1 METPPTNSY
10 VDLQIIDCNRQH
22 SVQARSGNN
31 TNPALFTN
39 ELGEGIELEVGD
51 RVAVQGAYI
60 SEIGAG
66 QDTIELKGK
75 ALQSEKTIT
84 YIKEDNKFPTSLSQ
98 TASPLITGFQDLKS
112 SEVPETFI
120 PSDNETKITCEYYL
134 SANGDSGYMFL
145 PRRFGFS
152 EPNSALTGAND
163 IKYYADNWLKN
174 DSITNGRAWFEQ
186 IDDQFVSDDFMYI
199 DTSEANDSTT
209 GFFRLKNDGQ
219 RFTLMRAVDQTF
231 NLRHTRFNEDGTTT
245 NIAVPNG
252 EKASHYKYKIY
263 RNKVDIKVNAGFNSP
278 ENIGEEITSILK
290 NAEPPKIFQQKI
302 EGVIHD
308 LTITYETPTFKPF
321 LCASTGTIDKD
332 RWREYARRSQ
342 SAVGANSQ
350 HFFDYKSNFY
360 NVYCKRPEIREAG
373 QNVNKTADTNIGW
386 NLFSEVLEADRTTAT
401 IETEI
406 PWENASLFAPLFKA
420 QGLYPELFNN
430 FNAQEIQPFFNGT
443 KNSVDNMRFLHMSN
457 RNVAE
462 FNLVIGGDNMFT
474 ETAPAQTEQSLP
486 LFFKYQPE
494 NADKETDGSST
505 SDLSYGFATKREVT
519 LVGGAKE
526 YFITLHPELIGGINA
541 KLFTHSGVDKL
552 VIYRS
557 LGFDLSFNAYGSAYM
572 IGFNGRLEYDFGQA
586 NVWGIGNKNK
596 KIQED
601 PPEFVAP
608 FQITGQNL
616 RQNYVGANN
625 PRFGYDTEESR
636 FFFKDLHTPE
646 LTGQTDYG
654 AGDTGTIAGTGD
666 PPTGAYA
673 FPLDNTTNANR
684 VVYKINK
691 RINEYVY
698 SPDMR
703 PYDRSFITKY
713 AFPAPNASGTGGP
726 YPDPT
731 ANPKDT
737 ARKISDMN
745 RNITPW
751 SIIDS
756 PTGIFINDFGYTKEQ
771 FPNSLWGL
779 LGWTYDSLQAN
790 GSPTNNRLQR
800 VDNFNKEK
808 LSIPTTNSDIV
819 SSDTRDFIVNQFGA
833 VYFTTQ
839 LPTPSMVGSD
849 TTADGRTRRLQYTPP
864 ISQGTVSIGLTAPNL
879 PRKMLKP
886 YYCIRSDII
895 DKPHYLGGEDNEAK
909 LSVVA
914 VADKQYS
921 GNDFIFSSESDYV
934 FTITKK
940 KKITS
945 ITTSIHDPNQS
956 FASVNEDSAVI
967 YKISKNTT
975 NRLDIA
981 AQVMAANEPKKK

>member
-10 VDLQIIDCNRQH
+10 VDLQIVDCNRQH
-22 SVQARSGNN
+22 SIQARSGNN
-31 TNPALFTN
+31 KNPALFTN
-39 ELGEGIELEVGD
+39 ELGQGIELEVGD
-51 RVAVQGAYI
+51 RVSVQGAYI

-75 ALQSEKTIT
+75 ALGSEKTIT
-84 YIKEDNKFPTSLSQ
+84 YIKEDNKFPTNLKDTQ
-98 TASPLITGFQDLKS
+98 KALITGFQELTS
-112 SEVPETFI
+112 SEIPETFI

-134 SANGDSGYMFL
+134 SANGDSGYMFM

-152 EPNSALTGAND
+152 EGDPAATGND

-174 DSITNGRAWFEQ
+174 DSVNNGRAWFEQ
-186 IDDQFVSDDFMYI
+186 IDGSFVSDDYMYI
-199 DTSEANDSTT
+199 DTSESNTSTS
-209 GFFRLKNDGQ
+209 GFHRLKNDGA
-219 RFTLMRAVDQTF
+219 RFTLMRAVDKTF
-231 NLRHTRFNEDGTTT
+231 KLREKTVAQDGTETT
-245 NIAVPNG
+245 NTPTPN
-252 EKASHYKYKIY
+252 EKAPFLKYKIF
-263 RNKVDIKVNAGFNSP
+263 RNKIDISVNAGFNSP

-290 NAEPPKIFQQKI
+290 NAQPPKIFQKI
-302 EGVIHD
+302 IDSVIHD
-308 LTITYETPTFKPF
+308 ITITYETPTFKPF
-321 LCASTGTIDKD
+321 LCASEGTIGEEE
-332 RWREYARRSQ
+332 WNSYSLIA
-342 SAVGANSQ
+342 AGLGGNNSQ
-350 HFFDYKSNFY
+350 RYFDYQSNFY

-373 QNVNKTADTNIGW
+373 QNVNFSPNTNKGW
-386 NLFSEVLEADRTTAT
+386 NLFGPDIFEDDQSTVQTT
-401 IETEI
+401 I
-406 PWENASLFAPLFKA
+406 PWENASLFVPLFKA
-420 QGLYPELFNN
+420 QGIYPELFSN

-443 KNSVDNMRFLHMSN
+443 KNSVSNMRFLHMSN
-457 RNVAE
+457 QTRFGNGP
-462 FNLVIGGDNMFT
+462 IGGDNIFSQ
-474 ETAPAQTEQSLP
+474 TAPTYTEQSLP

-494 NADKETDGSST
+494 NADIETDGTSS
-505 SDLSYGFATKREVT
+505 SNLSYGFATKREET
-519 LVGGAKE
+519 VGGVKK
-526 YFITLHPELIGGINA
+526 YFITLHPELIGGINPL
-541 KLFTHSGVDKL
+541 LFTINQNFL
-552 VIYRS
+552 NAFRTI
-557 LGFDLSFNAYGSAYM
+557 GFDLSFNAYGSAYM
-572 IGFNGRLEYDFGQA
+572 IGFNGRLELDFGEA
-586 NVWGIGNKNK
+586 NTWGIGNKNR

-601 PPEFVAP
+601 PPAQSVP
-608 FQITGQNL
+608 LTQTGLHL

-654 AGDTGTIAGTGD
+654 AGDTGTIAGTGT

-698 SPDMR
+698 TPDMR

-713 AFPAPNASGTGGP
+713 AYPAPNASGTGGP

-731 ANPKDT
+731 AQPRDT

-779 LGWTYDSLQAN
+779 LGWTYDSLQAEA
-790 GSPTNNRLQR
+790 SSTNNRLQR
-800 VDNFNKEK
+800 VDNFNKES

-839 LPTPSMVGSD
+839 LPTPSMVGG
-849 TTADGRTRRLQYTPP
+849 TGTDGQTNRLQYTPP

-909 LSVVA
+909 LPVVA

-956 FASVNEDSAVI
+956 FASVNDDSAVI
-967 YKISKNTT
+967 YKISKSIT

-981 AQVMAANEPKKK
+981 AQVMAANQPQKK

>member
-321 LCASTGTIDKD
+321 LCA
-332 RWREYARRSQ
+332 
-342 SAVGANSQ
+342 
-350 HFFDYKSNFY
+350 
-360 NVYCKRPEIREAG
+360 
-373 QNVNKTADTNIGW
+373 
-386 NLFSEVLEADRTTAT
+386 
-401 IETEI
+401 
-406 PWENASLFAPLFKA
+406 
-420 QGLYPELFNN
+420 
-430 FNAQEIQPFFNGT
+430 
-443 KNSVDNMRFLHMSN
+443 
-457 RNVAE
+457 
-462 FNLVIGGDNMFT
+462 
-474 ETAPAQTEQSLP
+474 
-486 LFFKYQPE
+486 
-494 NADKETDGSST
+494 
-505 SDLSYGFATKREVT
+505 
-519 LVGGAKE
+519 
-526 YFITLHPELIGGINA
+526 
-541 KLFTHSGVDKL
+541 
-552 VIYRS
+552 
-557 LGFDLSFNAYGSAYM
+557 
-572 IGFNGRLEYDFGQA
+572 
-586 NVWGIGNKNK
+586 
-596 KIQED
+596 
-601 PPEFVAP
+601 
-608 FQITGQNL
+608 
-616 RQNYVGANN
+616 
-625 PRFGYDTEESR
+625 
-636 FFFKDLHTPE
+636 
-646 LTGQTDYG
+646 
-654 AGDTGTIAGTGD
+654 
-666 PPTGAYA
+666 
-673 FPLDNTTNANR
+673 
-684 VVYKINK
+684 
-691 RINEYVY
+691 
-698 SPDMR
+698 
-703 PYDRSFITKY
+703 
-713 AFPAPNASGTGGP
+713 
-726 YPDPT
+726 
-731 ANPKDT
+731 
-737 ARKISDMN
+737 
-745 RNITPW
+745 
-751 SIIDS
+751 
-756 PTGIFINDFGYTKEQ
+756 
-771 FPNSLWGL
+771 
-779 LGWTYDSLQAN
+779 
-790 GSPTNNRLQR
+790 
-800 VDNFNKEK
+800 
-808 LSIPTTNSDIV
+808 
-819 SSDTRDFIVNQFGA
+819 
-833 VYFTTQ
+833 
-839 LPTPSMVGSD
+839 
-849 TTADGRTRRLQYTPP
+849 
-864 ISQGTVSIGLTAPNL
+864 
-879 PRKMLKP
+879 
-886 YYCIRSDII
+886 
-895 DKPHYLGGEDNEAK
+895 
-909 LSVVA
+909 
-914 VADKQYS
+914 
-921 GNDFIFSSESDYV
+921 
-934 FTITKK
+934 
-940 KKITS
+940 
-945 ITTSIHDPNQS
+945 
-956 FASVNEDSAVI
+956 
-967 YKISKNTT
+967 
-975 NRLDIA
+975 
-981 AQVMAANEPKKK
+981 

>member
-31 TNPALFTN
+31 QNPALFTN
-39 ELGEGIELEVGD
+39 ELGEGIQLDVGD
-51 RVAVQGAYI
+51 RVSVQGAYI

-75 ALQSEKTIT
+75 ALGSEKTIT
-84 YIKEDNKFPTSLSQ
+84 YIKEDNKFPTTLSQ
-98 TASPLITGFQDLKS
+98 PGIALITGFQELNS

-134 SANGDSGYMFL
+134 NSNGDSGYMFM
-145 PRRFGFS
+145 PRRFGWS
-152 EPNSALTGAND
+152 SPDPAATGND
-163 IKYYADNWLKN
+163 IKYWADNWLKN
-174 DSITNGRAWFEQ
+174 DSTSNGRAWFEQ
-186 IDDQFVSDDFMYI
+186 IDDSFNTDDFMYI
-199 DTSEANDSTT
+199 DTSENNTLTT
-209 GFFRLKNDGQ
+209 GFFRLKTDNS
-219 RFTLMRAVDQTF
+219 RYTLMRAVDKTF
-231 NLRHTRFNEDGTTT
+231 ILRQETVAEDGTKTV
-245 NIAVPNG
+245 NIPIS
-252 EKASHYKYKIY
+252 KSIASHYKYKIF

-290 NAEPPKIFQQKI
+290 NAEPPTVFQQEI
-302 EGVIHD
+302 DGVIHD
-308 LTITYETPTFKPF
+308 LTITYKTPTFKPF
-321 LCASTGTIDKD
+321 LCASSETMGEEN
-332 RWREYARRSQ
+332 WQQYAQ
-342 SAVGANSQ
+342 KAVGDAISEDQ
-350 HFFDYKSNFY
+350 YFFNYQSNFY
-360 NVYCKRPEIREAG
+360 NIYCKRPEIREAG
-373 QNVNKTADTNIGW
+373 QNVNFTPETNQGHNMWYDIAQ
-386 NLFSEVLEADRTTAT
+386 ADRLTSV
-401 IETEI
+401 IETKI
-406 PWENASLFAPLFKA
+406 PWEDAALFAPLFKA
-420 QGLYPELFNN
+420 QGLYPELFSNN
-430 FNAQEIQPFFNGT
+430 NAQKMQPYFNGT
-443 KNSVDNMRFLHMSN
+443 LNSVNNMRYLHMQN
-457 RNVAE
+457 HNPGQL
-462 FNLVIGGDNMFT
+462 NTVIGGDNCFT
-474 ETAPAQTEQSLP
+474 PTTPTHNEQSLP
-486 LFFKYQPE
+486 VFFKYQPE
-494 NADKETDGSST
+494 NADIETDGTST
-505 SDLSYGFATKREVT
+505 SNLSYGFATKKT
-519 LVGGAKE
+519 
-526 YFITLHPELIGGINA
+526 ITLGDGTTKHYINIHPELIGGINNL
-541 KLFTHSGVDKL
+541 LFTFRDNTISE
-552 VIYRS
+552 YRA
-557 LGFDLSFNAYGSAYM
+557 LGFDLSFNSYGSAYM
-572 IGFNGRLEYDFGQA
+572 IGYNGRLPYDFGTA
-586 NVWGIGNKNK
+586 NLWGIGNKNR

-601 PPEFVAP
+601 PPADPLISPLRATEVL
-608 FQITGQNL
+608 L

-654 AGDTGTIAGTGD
+654 AGDTGTIAEDSTAKTPG
-666 PPTGAYA
+666 YV
-673 FPLDNTTNANR
+673 FPLDNTTNGNR
-684 VVYKINK
+684 AVYKLNK

-713 AFPAPNASGTGGP
+713 AFPAPNPTGTGGP

-731 ANPKDT
+731 ATPRDT

-751 SIIDS
+751 AIFDS

-779 LGWTYDSLQAN
+779 LGWTYDSLQAPAT
-790 GSPTNNRLQR
+790 GQNNRLQR
-800 VDNFNKEK
+800 VDNSNIEN

-839 LPTPSMVGSD
+839 IPTPSMVGAD
-849 TTADGRTRRLQYTPP
+849 TTDGGQTRRRQYTPP

-895 DKPHYLGGEDNEAK
+895 DKPHYLGGTDNEAK
-909 LSVVA
+909 LPVVA

-956 FASVNEDSAVI
+956 FASVNDDSAVI
-967 YKISKNTT
+967 YKISKNIT

-981 AQVMAANEPKKK
+981 QQVMSANQSEKK